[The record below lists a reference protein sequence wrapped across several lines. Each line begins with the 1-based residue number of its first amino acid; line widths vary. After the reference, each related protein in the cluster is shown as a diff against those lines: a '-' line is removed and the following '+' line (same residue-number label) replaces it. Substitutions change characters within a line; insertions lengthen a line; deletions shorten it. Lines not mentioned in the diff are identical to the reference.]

1 MKTLEKDFNTCKKKL
16 DKLEYSDFLP
26 PFEPLYSDIQNLEVT
41 DQWKQLLKARI
52 EDSPLSSFNSYNKNS
67 APLNL
72 FYGRICVLKIT
83 VQK

>member
-52 EDSPLSSFNSYNKNS
+52 EDSPLS
-67 APLNL
+67 
-72 FYGRICVLKIT
+72 
-83 VQK
+83 